1 MSESQPPE
9 EEPTQEKVDEAREAL
24 ARPHDEED
32 ADGTTR
38 DVANEPDAAGEE
50 E

>member
-1 MSESQPPE
+1 MTESQPPE
-9 EEPTQEKVDEAREAL
+9 EPTAEKIDEAREAL

-38 DVANEPDAAGEE
+38 DAATEPEVADSQE
-50 E
+50 

>member
-1 MSESQPPE
+1 MTESDPPE
-9 EEPTQEKVDEAREAL
+9 EEPTQEKVDEAREL
-24 ARPHDEED
+24 LSRPHDEED

-38 DVANEPDAAGEE
+38 DVANEPHTAGEE